1 MSILI
6 SVIVPIYKVEKYIER
21 CLNSLFNQTIANS
34 CEFILVNDATP
45 DLSFEIAKNVVS
57 NYPLLN
63 QRIVLIDKKQ
73 NQGLAAARIS
83 GIQIARGSYVI
94 NIDSDDWC
102 EHDMLEQLYAKAKE
116 HNSDIVNCDLIFEYK
131 NRSVISKQ
139 NPFVMKNFPLK
150 NLLLGQY
157 GAFMPIKLI
166 KRNLFENVI
175 LTNNRINMWE
185 DLFFSVPI
193 YLNANIVSYLEK
205 PLYHYERSNEN
216 SLCNNITESNV
227 ENLFFVVDLLIDYLK
242 EKCYF
247 NMEEIQML
255 KCRTKC
261 FLFPQM
267 DILLINRYKDKYK
280 EVNGQI
286 LKSKCISFHKRVI
299 TYLLCNNFSILGVL
313 LIKVQN
319 LLKKVIK

>member
-1 MSILI
+1 MNFLI
-6 SVIVPIYKVEKYIER
+6 SVIVPIYKVENYVER
-21 CLNSLFNQTIANS
+21 CLISLFNQTIANQ

-45 DLSFEIAKNVVS
+45 DSSFVIAKKIAS
-57 NYPLLN
+57 NYKALSTN
-63 QRIVLIDKKQ
+63 IVYIDKKR
-73 NQGLAAARIS
+73 NEGLASARIS
-83 GIQIARGSYVI
+83 GLNVASGEYVI

-102 EHDMLEQLYAKAKE
+102 ELDMFEQLYEKAIK
-116 HNSDIVNCDLIFEYK
+116 HNSDVVNCDLVFEYRNK
-131 NRSVISKQ
+131 SVISKQ
-139 NPFVMKNFPLK
+139 NPFSMSNSPVK
-150 NLLLGQY
+150 NLLVGVY

-166 KRNLFENVI
+166 KRSLY
-175 LTNNRINMWE
+175 TNIISINHRINMWE

-242 EKCYF
+242 EKCYS